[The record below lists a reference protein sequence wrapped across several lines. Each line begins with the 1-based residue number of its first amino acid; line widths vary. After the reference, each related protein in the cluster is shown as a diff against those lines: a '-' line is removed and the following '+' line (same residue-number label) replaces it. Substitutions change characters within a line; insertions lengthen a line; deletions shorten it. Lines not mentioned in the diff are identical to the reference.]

1 MVKDVQLWRRPQYR
15 RVDGSFYKYKHY
27 MFEQNDDPDSSYVL
41 TLDNAKK
48 ILAIHQRLKYVLNN
62 STCADI
68 MECLYGVEIIVLRA
82 RHYLY
87 RPMLSCR
94 H

>member
-48 ILAIHQRLKYVLNN
+48 ILAIHQRLKYVLTN
-62 STCADI
+62 STSADI
-68 MECLYGVEIIVLRA
+68 AA
-82 RHYLY
+82 RLCDITTVDCK
-87 RPMLSCR
+87 S
-94 H
+94 

>member
-48 ILAIHQRLKYVLNN
+48 ILAIHQRLKYVLN
-62 STCADI
+62 SLQF
-68 MECLYGVEIIVLRA
+68 LYGIEIIVLRA
-82 RHYLY
+82 RN
-87 RPMLSCR
+87 
-94 H
+94 

>member
-48 ILAIHQRLKYVLNN
+48 ILAIHQRLKYMLHN
-62 STCADI
+62 STRADI
-68 MECLYGVEIIVLRA
+68 MKYVYGIEIIVLRA
-82 RHYLY
+82 RHYIFGPTLCC
-87 RPMLSCR
+87 L